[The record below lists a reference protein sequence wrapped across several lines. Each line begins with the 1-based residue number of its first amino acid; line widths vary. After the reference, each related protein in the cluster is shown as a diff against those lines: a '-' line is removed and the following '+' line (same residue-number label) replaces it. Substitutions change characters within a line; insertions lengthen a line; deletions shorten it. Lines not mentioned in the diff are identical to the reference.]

1 MRVWN
6 LLIILWIMMCFSS
19 VAEAKYKKH
28 KKHIQSTS
36 QSHEIRKSHEHSKNH
51 SINGPDALTAELN
64 DIVRSVDAIALVG
77 IDIKSMKYGDTMYT
91 KNDQHLFTPAS
102 IMKMM
107 TAEAALL
114 YLGPDY
120 KFPTTVLTDA
130 QGMNN
135 GIINGNIYL
144 VHSGDPTL
152 TYNDLTDLMVTL
164 RSQQI
169 QGIAGNVYIDNTAY
183 DQSNYGPGWEW
194 DDKRSCFAAPI
205 NASIINHNCLSLQ
218 MTPGSR
224 PGRAA
229 NVIESSHYY
238 YAAISNAVMTKQAHT
253 RTCYVQLGIN
263 ENNTISLSGCMPKGN
278 YVWGFS
284 TTISDVMQYNKS
296 LIQSLFKRFAIHV
309 NGNVKE
315 GAAPPN
321 LSAIATHQSK
331 PLNVLIKTMLKM
343 SDNIIAGSL
352 FKKMGEYYTR
362 QPGSWERGGLAVK
375 KILSD
380 KASVNITELNVIDG
394 SGLSRD
400 NKVKP
405 AQMMQVLDYA
415 FHNGPTR
422 YEFISS
428 LPIAGVDGT
437 LKHRLYNVAGRV
449 RAKTGTMQGVV
460 SLAGYVVNKD
470 KEPIA
475 FVIIVNGRNGNIWK
489 YREMEDKIVT
499 ALANYSR
506 N

>member
-1 MRVWN
+1 MRFWKK
-6 LLIILWIMMCFSS
+6 LLILWIIGCFSC
-19 VAEAKYKKH
+19 VAEAKH
-28 KKHIQSTS
+28 KKHVNSTATS
-36 QSHEIRKSHEHSKNH
+36 RAHTLPR
-51 SINGPDALTAELN
+51 SINGSQALIAEIN
-64 DIVRSVDAIALVG
+64 SIVSSMDGKAVVG
-77 IDIKSMKYGDTMYT
+77 VDIKSMKYGDTLYT
-91 KNDQHLFTPAS
+91 KNEQSLLTPAS
-102 IMKMM
+102 IMKIM

-114 YLGPDY
+114 YLGSEY
-120 KFPTTVLTDA
+120 KFPTTLLTDA
-130 QGMNN
+130 SGMN
-135 GIINGNIYL
+135 GGVINGNVYL

-169 QGIAGNVYIDNTAY
+169 QGVAGNVYIDNTAY

-218 MTPGSR
+218 IEPGSS
-224 PGRAA
+224 PGRVA
-229 NVIESSHYY
+229 NVIESPRYY
-238 YAAISNAVMTKQAHT
+238 YAAISNAVMTKQPHT
-253 RTCYVQLGIN
+253 RACYVQLGIN
-263 ENNTISLSGCMPKGN
+263 DNNTISLSGCMPKGK
-278 YVWGFS
+278 YVWGVS
-284 TTISDVMQYNKS
+284 TTISDVMEYNKS
-296 LIQSLFKRFAIHV
+296 LLQSLFKKFSIRV
-309 NGNVKE
+309 NGNVVA
-315 GAAPPN
+315 GTAPPN

-331 PLNVLIKTMLKM
+331 PLNVLIKEMLKM

-352 FKKMGEYYTR
+352 FKKIGEYYTR
-362 QPGSWERGGLAVK
+362 QPGSWERGGFAVK
-375 KILSD
+375 KILGE
-380 KASVNITELNVIDG
+380 KALVNTAELSVIDG

-415 FHNGPTR
+415 FHDVSTS
-422 YEFISS
+422 YEFISA
-428 LPIAGVDGT
+428 LPIAAVDGT

-470 KEPIA
+470 KEAIA
-475 FVIIVNGRNGNIWK
+475 FVIIVNGRNGNIWQ

-506 N
+506 G

>member
-1 MRVWN
+1 MTY
-6 LLIILWIMMCFSS
+6 FSS
-19 VAEAKYKKH
+19 VAEAKH
-28 KKHIQSTS
+28 KKKAVHRTA
-36 QSHEIRKSHEHSKNH
+36 KSRSHSKTY
-51 SINGPDALTAELN
+51 SINGADALMAELN
-64 DIVRSVDAIALVG
+64 SIVKSIDGIALVG
-77 IDIKSMKYGDTMYT
+77 VDIKSMKYGDTLYT
-91 KNDQHLFTPAS
+91 KNEQKIFTPAS
-102 IMKMM
+102 IMKIM
-107 TAEAALL
+107 TAEAALI
-114 YLGPDY
+114 YLGSDY
-120 KFPTTVLTDA
+120 KFPTTLLTDA
-130 QGMNN
+130 QGMNE
-135 GIINGNIYL
+135 GVINGNVYL

-152 TYNDLTDLMVTL
+152 TYNDLTDLMATL

-218 MTPGSR
+218 IAPGSS

-229 NVIESSHYY
+229 NIIESPRYY

-263 ENNTISLSGCMPKGN
+263 NNNMISLSGCIPKGKT
-278 YVWGFS
+278 VWGLS
-284 TTISDVMQYNKS
+284 TTISDVMEYNKS
-296 LIQSLFKRFAIHV
+296 LMQSLFKRYAIRV
-309 NGNVKE
+309 NGNVKA
-315 GAAPPN
+315 GTAPPN

-331 PLNVLIKTMLKM
+331 PLNVLIKEMLKM

-362 QPGSWERGGLAVK
+362 QPGSWERGGQAVK

-380 KASVNITELNVIDG
+380 KASVNTAQLDVIDG

-405 AQMMQVLDYA
+405 VQMMQVLDYA
-415 FHNGPTR
+415 FHDASTS

-437 LKHRLYNVAGRV
+437 LKHRLYNVAGRA

-475 FVIIVNGRNGNIWK
+475 FVIIVNGHNGNIWK

-499 ALANYSR
+499 ALANYTR
-506 N
+506 E

>member
-1 MRVWN
+1 MRFWKI
-6 LLIILWIMMCFSS
+6 LIILWIMACFSGT
-19 VAEAKYKKH
+19 AEAKHKKKH
-28 KKHIQSTS
+28 LHPTS
-36 QSHEIRKSHEHSKNH
+36 KSHES
-51 SINGPDALTAELN
+51 SMTLPINGTDALIAELN
-64 DIVRSVDAIALVG
+64 RIISSIDDIAIVGVDIR
-77 IDIKSMKYGDTMYT
+77 SMKYGDTLYT
-91 KNDQHLFTPAS
+91 KNDQQLFTPAS
-102 IMKMM
+102 IMKIM
-107 TAEAALL
+107 TAEAALI

-120 KFPTTVLTDA
+120 TFPTTLLTDA
-130 QGMNN
+130 EGMNN
-135 GIINGNIYL
+135 GVINGNVYL

-218 MTPGSR
+218 IAPGNS
-224 PGRAA
+224 PGRIA
-229 NVIESSHYY
+229 NVIQSPRYY
-238 YAAISNAVMTKQAHT
+238 YSEINNSVMTKQART

-263 ENNTISLSGCMPKGN
+263 GSNTISLSGCIPKGKTI
-278 YVWGFS
+278 WGLS
-284 TTISDVMQYNKS
+284 TTINDVMEYNKS
-296 LIQSLFKRFAIHV
+296 LIQSLFKRFAIRV
-309 NGNVKE
+309 NGNVKA
-315 GAAPPN
+315 GTAPPN
-321 LSAIATHQSK
+321 LSAIVTHQSK
-331 PLNVLIKTMLKM
+331 PLNVLIKEMLKV

-352 FKKMGEYYTR
+352 FKKIGEYYTR
-362 QPGSWERGGLAVK
+362 LPGSWERGGFAVK

-380 KASVNITELNVIDG
+380 KAAVNTSQLNVIDG

-405 AQMMQVLDYA
+405 SQMMQVLDYA
-415 FHNGPTR
+415 FHDTLTN

-460 SLAGYVVNKD
+460 SLAGYVVNKE

-499 ALANYSR
+499 ALANYAR
-506 N
+506 G